1 MLTKSALQE
10 VTVAVG
16 RRTDAQRESLQSKGG
31 DDPPKHLPPLLP
43 AQEDPAHS
51 RGQVP
56 GPQKH
61 IFFDLSL
68 LLVALNL

>member
-31 DDPPKHLPPLLP
+31 DDPPNTCPLCSLLRKTLPTP
-43 AQEDPAHS
+43 EDES
-51 RGQVP
+51 QVP
-56 GPQKH
+56 RSTSFL
-61 IFFDLSL
+61 I
-68 LLVALNL
+68 